1 MPEASVNTQIANEI
15 AAQMGGIKT
24 LRLFTGSQLIA
35 VEKGLRIQ
43 FPADLAAK
51 NDINRVEIVLTDAD
65 LYDMTFSRV
74 HRPEGGE
81 MQLDV
86 IETVEGVYNDML
98 KSIFED
104 TTMVYL
110 SFA

>member
-1 MPEASVNTQIANEI
+1 MSQANENTQIANEI
-15 AAQMGGIKT
+15 AAQLGGVKV

-43 FPADLAAK
+43 FPSDLAAK
-51 NDINRVEIVLTDAD
+51 NDINRVEIILNDSD
-65 LYDMTFSRV
+65 LYDVTFSRV

-86 IETVEGVYNDML
+86 IETAEGVYNDML

-110 SFA
+110 SLA